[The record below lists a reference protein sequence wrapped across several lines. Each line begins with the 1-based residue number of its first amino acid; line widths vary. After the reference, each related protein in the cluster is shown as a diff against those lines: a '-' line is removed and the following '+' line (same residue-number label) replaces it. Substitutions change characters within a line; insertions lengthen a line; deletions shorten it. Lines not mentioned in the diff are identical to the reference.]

1 MEGGQ
6 SLSFW
11 TDPFLEYRTAAS
23 ASGAGESFLAL
34 GLGYAEVRAGHTTR
48 FIHADGFFRSMSQ
61 ARVILTD
68 PLSKF
73 L

>member
-1 MEGGQ
+1 M
-6 SLSFW
+6 SFW

-23 ASGAGESFLAL
+23 ASGAGESFL

-48 FIHADGFFRSMSQ
+48 FIHADGFFRSMPQ